1 VLLLA
6 NSDEMENKIGAGD
19 GRVAKLVKDK
29 RPPAD
34 AIEELYLASLS
45 RPPTD
50 AEKNKTVGYLDH
62 QANKQQGLEDV
73 LWALLNSKEFM
84 FNH

>member
-1 VLLLA
+1 VLLLE
-6 NSDEMENKIGAGD
+6 NSDEMENKIAAGD

-29 RPPAD
+29 KPPAE

-45 RPPTD
+45 RPPTAD
-50 AEKNKTVGYLDH
+50 EKAKTLGYVDQ
-62 QANKQQGLEDV
+62 QANKPQALEDV

>member
-1 VLLLA
+1 
-6 NSDEMENKIGAGD
+6 MENKIGAGD
-19 GRVAKLVKDK
+19 GRVAKLIKDRK
-29 RPPAD
+29 PPAD

-45 RPPTD
+45 RPPTA
-50 AEKNKTVGYLDH
+50 AERDKTLSYLDG

>member
-1 VLLLA
+1 LA
-6 NSDEMENKIGAGD
+6 NSDEVENKIAAGD

-34 AIEELYLASLS
+34 AVEELYLASLS
-45 RPPTD
+45 RPPTAD
-50 AEKNKTVGYLDH
+50 EKAKTLDYVGH
-62 QANKQQGLEDV
+62 QSNKQQGLEDV